1 MTVNAS
7 AVCVIVRERCEAALG
22 FGAALADHHRAVP
35 KLIAATTAVT
45 MTSAVALDGLWNW
58 IWWNEAETDLLTAAA
73 ASRNVCRNE
82 IR

>member
-1 MTVNAS
+1 M
-7 AVCVIVRERCEAALG
+7 G
-22 FGAALADHHRAVP
+22 FEVTLAGHHRAVP

-45 MTSAVALDGLWNW
+45 MTSAVTLDGLRNW
-58 IWWNEAETDLLTAAA
+58 IWWEEAATDLLAAAA